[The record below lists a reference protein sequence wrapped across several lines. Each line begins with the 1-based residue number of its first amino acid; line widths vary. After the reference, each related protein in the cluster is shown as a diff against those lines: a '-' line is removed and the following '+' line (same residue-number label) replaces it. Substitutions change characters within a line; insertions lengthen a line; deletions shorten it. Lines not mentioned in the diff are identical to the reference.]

1 MSHSKLNDLNS
12 REDRIASIPVNKR
25 MWEKMKEKYFEG
37 VFRVYESVGVRN
49 EQLKIYCLSD
59 LLKYIKPMLPREVF
73 VRQMHPDRV
82 NGESVGNTK
91 FVLVELV
98 KWSYD
103 SIDGIR
109 IHIRRIDS
117 ERARLVAQAS
127 GVCYNPPVSGSMGGK
142 KPEPQ

>member
-1 MSHSKLNDLNS
+1 MTPCELNYLNS
-12 REDRIASIPVNKR
+12 GEDRRASIPVNKR
-25 MWEKMKEKYFEG
+25 MWAKMEEKYFEG

-82 NGESVGNTK
+82 NGASVGHTK

-117 ERARLVAQAS
+117 ERARLVAQAA
-127 GVCYNPPVSGSMGGK
+127 GVCYNPPVAASMGGE

>member
-1 MSHSKLNDLNS
+1 MRGKINNFNYGEGKLP
-12 REDRIASIPVNKR
+12 SIPVNNR
-25 MWEKMKEKYFEG
+25 MWKKMEENHFEG
-37 VFRVYESVGVRN
+37 VFRVYENVGVRN
-49 EQLKIYCLSD
+49 EKLKIYCLSD

-73 VRQMHPDRV
+73 VRQLHPYMQ
-82 NGESVGNTK
+82 NLGGQCK
-91 FVLVELV
+91 FALVELV

-117 ERARLVAQAS
+117 ERARLVAQAA
-127 GVCYNPPVSGSMGGK
+127 GVCYNHPVAGSMGDK